1 MKRLP
6 LIILLLLTLSACTKT
21 IHTVDVVEVPVV
33 HHSVKID
40 TIRDSI
46 ERLDSVYIFQKG
58 DTVYQQRVKETVKWK
73 ERIKVVNTT
82 DTITNVVKVEKPV
95 MVEKRLNTWQRF
107 RISLG
112 DIAMGVVGIIM
123 IYGIYKLWCRI
134 KR

>member
-1 MKRLP
+1 MKRILP
-6 LIILLLLTLSACTKT
+6 LLFVLFVSCRTVEYKT
-21 IHTVDVVEVPVV
+21 VEVPVV
-33 HHSVKID
+33 HVETRTD

>member
-1 MKRLP
+1 MRRILP
-6 LIILLLLTLSACTKT
+6 LLFVLFVSCRTVEYKT
-21 IHTVDVVEVPVV
+21 VELPIV
-33 HHSVKID
+33 HVETRTD

-112 DIAMGVVGIIM
+112 DIAMGVVGLIM
-123 IYGIYKLWCRI
+123 MYGIYKLWCRI

>member
-1 MKRLP
+1 M
-6 LIILLLLTLSACTKT
+6 LSACTKT

-33 HHSVKID
+33 HHSVQID

-46 ERLDSVYIFQKG
+46 ERLDSVYIYQKG

-82 DTITNVVKVEKPV
+82 DTITKVVKKPV
-95 MVEKRLNTWQRF
+95 MVEKQLNTWQRF

-112 DIAMGVVGIIM
+112 DISMGVVGLIM

>member
-1 MKRLP
+1 MRRILP
-6 LIILLLLTLSACTKT
+6 LLFVLFVSCRTVEYKT
-21 IHTVDVVEVPVV
+21 VELPVV
-33 HHSVKID
+33 HVETRTD

-112 DIAMGVVGIIM
+112 DIAMGVVGLIM
-123 IYGIYKLWCRI
+123 MYGIYKLWCRI

>member
-1 MKRLP
+1 MKKLP
-6 LIILLLLTLSACTKT
+6 LIIFLLLMLSACTKT

-33 HHSVKID
+33 HHSVQID

-46 ERLDSVYIFQKG
+46 ERLDSVYIYQKG

-82 DTITNVVKVEKPV
+82 DTITKVVKKPV
-95 MVEKRLNTWQRF
+95 MVEKQLNTWQRF

-112 DIAMGVVGIIM
+112 DISMGVVGLIM